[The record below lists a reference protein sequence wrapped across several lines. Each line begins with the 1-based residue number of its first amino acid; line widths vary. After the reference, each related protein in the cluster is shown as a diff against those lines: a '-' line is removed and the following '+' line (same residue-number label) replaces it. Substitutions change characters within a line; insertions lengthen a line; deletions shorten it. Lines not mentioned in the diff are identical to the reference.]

1 MSESQTV
8 VLRRGGPTPPSAVR
22 FARDLLLR
30 EGAWQERTLIC
41 LSEPQDDVEMTYRA
55 LRENAEKAAA
65 NLQAMGIGCGDSVCV
80 SVRNRASFLTAFWGV
95 VLSGAAAIPI
105 EHTAFGRQ
113 KEETRSRIADI
124 QRIAQPKAMITD
136 WLEPIGSVPIATP
149 EQLTAQPAQAWN
161 AQPLDDEHVM
171 MILFTSGSTG
181 QPKGVPI
188 TERMLR
194 ANLAGHAAAFPFTD
208 EDIFL
213 NWMPLDHSAAMVQ
226 AHLLP
231 VYMQSAQIQISTS
244 RILSEPAQ
252 WMQLASAYQVTISW
266 APNFAYELASANIEP
281 LRPLDL
287 SRIRC
292 LFSAGET
299 VTRTACEHFVRR
311 WAPFGLQDDV
321 IHVGWGMTETAGY
334 MLTSQ
339 GWKHNAFVSSICSTG
354 EPIAGVEVGVQYR
367 ENGYG
372 ELLVRGD
379 TVAQTYVGGC
389 DEMCCDADGWLH
401 SGDEIFVQGDTF
413 VIVGRQKDI
422 FIRNGRNISCAEME
436 ARVLQELPNDCA
448 QVVCVVLPDTD
459 SGRDQLAVFAVCDPQ
474 NQAACSEQ
482 LRRILIAHFGLSYD
496 VLIFVSPEQIPR
508 TSVGK
513 IRRKTLRQMLEN
525 GALSPY
531 REPEMQLCANE
542 SQERRECIEKMLALW
557 QTVLHDTQLT
567 EQDNFFLSGGSSA
580 QIPRLLAMIADT
592 FGRTIHATDIL
603 NAPTVVR
610 LVKEVFAEQK
620 EENQTDDALENI
632 DILDI

>member
-80 SVRNRASFLTAFWGV
+80 SVRNRASFLAAFWGV

-161 AQPLDDEHVM
+161 TQPLDDEHVM

-459 SGRDQLAVFAVCDPQ
+459 SGRDRLAVFAVCDPQ

-567 EQDNFFLSGGSSA
+567 ERDNFFLSGGSSA

-603 NAPTVVR
+603 NAPTVAH
-610 LVKEVFAEQK
+610 LVKALFAQQK
-620 EENQTDDALENI
+620 EENQTDDALKDI

>member
-8 VLRRGGPTPPSAVR
+8 VLRRGKPTPPSAVR

-41 LSEPQDDVEMTYRA
+41 LSEPQDCVTMTYRA

-113 KEETRSRIADI
+113 KEETRSRIAGI

-149 EQLTAQPAQAWN
+149 EQLTAQPAQAWK

-231 VYMQSAQIQISTS
+231 VYMQSSQIQISTS
-244 RILSEPAQ
+244 VILSKPAQ

-266 APNFAYELASANIEP
+266 APNFAYELASDNIEP

-367 ENGYG
+367 EDGYG

-379 TVAQTYVGGC
+379 TVAQTYIGGC

-401 SGDEIFVQGDTF
+401 SGDEVFVQGDTF

-436 ARVLQELPNDCA
+436 ARVLQELSGDCA
-448 QVVCVVLPDTD
+448 RVVCVVLPDTD
-459 SGRDQLAVFAVCDPQ
+459 SGRDKLAVFAVCDPQ
-474 NQAACSEQ
+474 HQAKCSEQ
-482 LRRILIAHFGLSYD
+482 LRRMLIAHFGLSYD

-531 REPEMQLCANE
+531 REPEMQPCANE
-542 SQERRECIEKMLALW
+542 PQEHKQHIEKMLALW
-557 QTVLHDTQLT
+557 QTVLHDAQLT

>member
-113 KEETRSRIADI
+113 KEEMRSRIAGI

-266 APNFAYELASANIEP
+266 APNFAYELASDNIEP

-367 ENGYG
+367 EDGYG

-422 FIRNGRNISCAEME
+422 FIRNGRNISCVEME

-459 SGRDQLAVFAVCDPQ
+459 SGRDRLAVFAVCDPQ

-482 LRRILIAHFGLSYD
+482 LRRVLIAHFGCSYD

-513 IRRKTLRQMLEN
+513 IRRKTLRQILEN

-531 REPEMQLCANE
+531 REPEMQPCANE
-542 SQERRECIEKMLALW
+542 SQEHKQHIEKMLALW

>member
-1 MSESQTV
+1 MSESQIV
-8 VLRRGGPTPPSAVR
+8 VLRRGKPTPPSAVR

-41 LSEPQDDVEMTYRA
+41 LSESQDDVEMTYRA

-113 KEETRSRIADI
+113 KEETQSRIAGI

-266 APNFAYELASANIEP
+266 APNFAYELASDNIEP

-367 ENGYG
+367 EDGYG

-389 DEMCCDADGWLH
+389 DEMCCDTDGWLH

-422 FIRNGRNISCAEME
+422 FIRNGRNISCAEIE
-436 ARVLQELPNDCA
+436 ARVLQELSGDCA
-448 QVVCVVLPDTD
+448 RVICVVLPDID
-459 SGRDQLAVFAVCDPQ
+459 SGRDKLAVFAVCDPQ
-474 NQAACSEQ
+474 NQAKCSEQ
-482 LRRILIAHFGLSYD
+482 LRRMLIAHFGLSYD

-531 REPEMQLCANE
+531 REPEMQPCANE
-542 SQERRECIEKMLALW
+542 SQEHKQHIEKMLALW

>member
-113 KEETRSRIADI
+113 KEETRSRIAGI

-281 LRPLDL
+281 LRPLNL

-339 GWKHNAFVSSICSTG
+339 GWKHNAFVGSICSTG

-436 ARVLQELPNDCA
+436 ARVLRKLSGDCA

-496 VLIFVSPEQIPR
+496 VLIFISPEQIPR

>member
-8 VLRRGGPTPPSAVR
+8 VLRRGKPTPPSAIR

-41 LSEPQDDVEMTYRA
+41 LSEPQDCVEMTYRE

-80 SVRNRASFLTAFWGV
+80 SVCNRASFLTAFWGV

-105 EHTAFGRQ
+105 ERTAFGRQ
-113 KEETRSRIADI
+113 KEETRSRIASI
-124 QRIAQPKAMITD
+124 QRIAQPKVMITD
-136 WLEPIGSVPIATP
+136 WLEQVGSVPILTS

-161 AQPLDDEHVM
+161 AQPLDDDHVM

-231 VYMQSAQIQISTS
+231 VYMQSAQIQIST
-244 RILSEPAQ
+244 RVILSEPAQ
-252 WMQLASAYQVTISW
+252 WMQLASAYHVTISW
-266 APNFAYELASANIEP
+266 APNFAYELTDANIKSS
-281 LRPLDL
+281 RPLDL

-299 VTRTACEHFVRR
+299 VTRTACEHFVQQ

-334 MLTSQ
+334 MLTSR
-339 GWKHNAFVSSICSTG
+339 GWKHNASVGSICSTG

-367 ENGYG
+367 EDGYG

-436 ARVLQELPNDCA
+436 ACVLQELSGDCA
-448 QVVCVVLPDTD
+448 KVVCVVLPDTH
-459 SGRDQLAVFAVCDPQ
+459 SGRDKLAVFAVCDPQ
-474 NQAACSEQ
+474 NQAACSE
-482 LRRILIAHFGLSYD
+482 LLHRVLIAHFGFSYD
-496 VLIFVSPEQIPR
+496 VLMFVSPEQIPR

-513 IRRKTLRQMLEN
+513 IRRKTLRQLLES
-525 GALSPY
+525 GALTPY
-531 REPEMQLCANE
+531 REPEMQPCANE
-542 SQERRECIEKMLALW
+542 FQEHKQHIEKMLALW
-557 QTVLHDTQLT
+557 QTVLHNTQLT
-567 EQDNFFLSGGSSA
+567 EQDNFFFSGGSSA

-620 EENQTDDALENI
+620 EENQTDDVLEDI

>member
-8 VLRRGGPTPPSAVR
+8 VLRRGGPTPPSAIR

-113 KEETRSRIADI
+113 KEETRSRIAGI

-436 ARVLQELPNDCA
+436 ARVLRKLSGDCA

-459 SGRDQLAVFAVCDPQ
+459 SGRDRLAVFAVCDPQ

-610 LVKEVFAEQK
+610 LVKEVFTEQK